1 MTIVALQRL
10 WSIVVPLA
18 GALIAWAWLPEPL
31 EPWTIVAAAMLAPL
45 VVIGVLL
52 AIEFAVAAAADP
64 RSPRTPAWRM
74 LRMWLREAS
83 VSLRLFLW
91 RQPWRSGF
99 PELPLTHDPQ
109 RPALLLIPGF
119 MCNRA
124 AWRPL
129 LDSGVLSDFNVATV
143 NLEPIFGDID
153 HYADVV
159 QRAVERLRAETG
171 AARVVLVG
179 HSMGGLAA
187 RVYLRRHGDVH
198 VARIVTLAS
207 PHQGTILGRLGYG
220 RNARQMTAGSR
231 FIEKLASG
239 DRGRWVRFTT
249 VVTRDDNLVIPR
261 SSPLLPGAKQIELD
275 GVGHLALIED
285 PRAWQIIA
293 EEARAAAPAQRSVA
307 PAT

>member
-10 WSIVVPLA
+10 WSVCVPLA

-31 EPWTIVAAAMLAPL
+31 EPWTIVAGAMLAPL
-45 VVIGVLL
+45 VVVGVLL

-64 RSPRTPAWRM
+64 RSPRTPPWRV
-74 LRMWLREAS
+74 LRMWLRETS

>member
-1 MTIVALQRL
+1 MTIVTLQRL
-10 WSIVVPLA
+10 WSVVVPLA
-18 GALIAWAWLPEPL
+18 GAALAWWLLPAPV
-31 EPWTIVAAAMLAPL
+31 EPWQ
-45 VVIGVLL
+45 
-52 AIEFAVAAAADP
+52 VAAAALLAPVLVVTGLLAVEFTVAAAVDP
-64 RSPRTPAWRM
+64 RSPRNSLFRV
-74 LRMWLREAS
+74 LRIWLRETA
-83 VSLRLFLW
+83 VSLRIFMW

-99 PELPLTHDPQ
+99 ADPPLVADPQ
-109 RPALLLIPGF
+109 RPALLLIAGF

-293 EEARAAAPAQRSVA
+293 EEARAAT
-307 PAT
+307 AT